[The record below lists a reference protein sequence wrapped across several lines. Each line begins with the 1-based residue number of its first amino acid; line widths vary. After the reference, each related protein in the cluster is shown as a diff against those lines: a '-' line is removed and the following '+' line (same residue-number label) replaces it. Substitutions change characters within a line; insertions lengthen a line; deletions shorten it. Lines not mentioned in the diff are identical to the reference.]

1 MIDTVKLPSLSW
13 CDELSEWLRHPVV
26 KLEMMPA
33 QEVAALQ
40 MQVQDL
46 TAELEKL
53 RRENEVLMSRY
64 SYELNFNFVLQD
76 LLKEHH
82 IKWR

>member
-13 CDELSEWLRHPVV
+13 CDELSEWLCHPVV